1 MPGISPEDE
10 RTVRHEQ
17 NHINSLLTID
27 HGVKVTDNEAC
38 SSLEWSKN
46 GCISLMANSTTT
58 QVSQT
63 AVVDGEMVLI
73 CVKRSD
79 ADSRREIL
87 WCCHTAVYAVQPS
100 QQDKTAPFGS
110 GSYPTSLSQ
119 TRYGCNCLIPNA
131 VI

>member
-17 NHINSLLTID
+17 NHIDSLLTID

-63 AVVDGEMVLI
+63 VVVDGEMVLI

-79 ADSRREIL
+79 ADSRWGRFCGVVTLPCTLFSRASRTKQLHLGVAPIL
-87 WCCHTAVYAVQPS
+87 PRCLRHVTAAIV
-100 QQDKTAPFGS
+100 
-110 GSYPTSLSQ
+110 
-119 TRYGCNCLIPNA
+119 
-131 VI
+131 